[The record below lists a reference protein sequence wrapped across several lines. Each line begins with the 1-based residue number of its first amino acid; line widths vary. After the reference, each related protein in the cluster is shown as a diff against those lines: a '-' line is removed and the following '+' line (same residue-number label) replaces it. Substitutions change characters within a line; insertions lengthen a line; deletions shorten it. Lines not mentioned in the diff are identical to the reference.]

1 MSTIG
6 NSKLGY
12 QKLNQVQTP
21 QLVTKKT
28 NEQRF
33 WKKYL
38 NEQLSSQH
46 PGSLISSISTNK
58 NAKDLMLIGHGRTV
72 TMANT
77 KNVSVVR

>member
-1 MSTIG
+1 MSTTG
-6 NSKLGY
+6 NSRLGY
-12 QKLNQVQTP
+12 QTLNQVQTP

-38 NEQLSSQH
+38 SEELKTQH
-46 PGSLISSISTNK
+46 ADSLISSISTNK

-77 KNVSVVR
+77 KTVSVVK